1 MSMVTLTASG
11 DVSRTTKYLTK
22 LKSLMFGDVFDEIGL
37 EGVLALS
44 SNTPK
49 RTGLL
54 SSSWEYKVER
64 DAQGG
69 ATISWHNND
78 IEGGYNVA
86 VLVQYG
92 HGLKGGGYV
101 SGVDFVN
108 PALRPV
114 FEAFGRRIEE
124 EIKKS

>member
-1 MSMVTLTASG
+1 MVTFTTSG
-11 DVSRTTKYLTK
+11 DLSKTKKFLNK
-22 LKSLMFGDVFDEIGL
+22 MKSLLFNDVFDEIGL

-49 RTGLL
+49 NTGRL

-64 DAQGG
+64 DSNG
-69 ATISWHNND
+69 ATITWYNTD

-101 SGVDFVN
+101 SGVDFIN

-114 FEAFGRRIEE
+114 FDEFGRRIEE
-124 EIKKS
+124 EIKRS

>member
-1 MSMVTLTASG
+1 MSMVTFTTSG
-11 DVSRTTKYLTK
+11 DLSKTKKFLNK
-22 LKSLMFGDVFDEIGL
+22 MKSLLFNDVFDEIGL

-49 RTGLL
+49 NTGRL

-64 DAQGG
+64 NSNG
-69 ATISWHNND
+69 ATITWYNTD

-101 SGVDFVN
+101 SGVDFIN

-114 FEAFGRRIEE
+114 FDEFGRRIEE
-124 EIKKS
+124 EIKRS

>member
-1 MSMVTLTASG
+1 MSMVTFTTSG
-11 DVSRTTKYLTK
+11 DLSKTKKFLNK
-22 LKSLMFGDVFDEIGL
+22 MKSLLFNDVFDEIGL

-49 RTGLL
+49 NTGRL

-64 DAQGG
+64 DSNG
-69 ATISWHNND
+69 AMITWHNTD

-101 SGVDFVN
+101 SGVDFIN

-114 FEAFGRRIEE
+114 FDEFGRRIEE
-124 EIKKS
+124 EIKRS

>member
-1 MSMVTLTASG
+1 MSMVTFTTSG
-11 DVSRTTKYLTK
+11 DLSKTKKFLNK
-22 LKSLMFGDVFDEIGL
+22 MKSLLFNDVFDEIGL

-49 RTGLL
+49 NTGRL

-64 DAQGG
+64 DSNG
-69 ATISWHNND
+69 ATITWYNTD

-101 SGVDFVN
+101 SGVDFIN

-114 FEAFGRRIEE
+114 FDEFGRRIEE
-124 EIKKS
+124 EIKRS

>member
-1 MSMVTLTASG
+1 MSMVTFTTSG
-11 DVSRTTKYLTK
+11 DLSKTKKFLNK
-22 LKSLMFGDVFDEIGL
+22 MKSLLFNDVFDEIGL

-49 RTGLL
+49 NTGRL
-54 SSSWEYKVER
+54 SSSWEYRVER
-64 DAQGG
+64 DSNG
-69 ATISWHNND
+69 ATITWYNTD

-101 SGVDFVN
+101 SGVDFIN

-114 FEAFGRRIEE
+114 FDEFGRRIEE
-124 EIKKS
+124 EIKRS

>member
-1 MSMVTLTASG
+1 MVTFTTSG
-11 DVSRTTKYLTK
+11 DLSKTKKFLNK
-22 LKSLMFGDVFDEIGL
+22 MKSLLFNDVFDEIGL

-49 RTGLL
+49 NTGRL

-64 DAQGG
+64 DSNG
-69 ATISWHNND
+69 ATITWYNTD

-101 SGVDFVN
+101 SGIDFIN

-114 FEAFGRRIEE
+114 FDEFGRRIEE
-124 EIKKS
+124 EIKRS

>member
-1 MSMVTLTASG
+1 MVTLTTSG
-11 DVSRTTKYLTK
+11 DLSKTKKFLNK
-22 LKSLMFGDVFDEIGL
+22 MKSLLFNDVFDEIGL

-49 RTGLL
+49 NTGRL

-64 DAQGG
+64 NSNG
-69 ATISWHNND
+69 ATITWYNTD

-101 SGVDFVN
+101 SGVDFIN

-114 FEAFGRRIEE
+114 FDEFGRRIEE
-124 EIKKS
+124 EIKRS

>member
-1 MSMVTLTASG
+1 MSMVTLTTSG
-11 DVSRTTKYLTK
+11 DLSKTKKFLNK
-22 LKSLMFGDVFDEIGL
+22 MKSLLFNDVFDEIGL

-49 RTGLL
+49 NTGRL

-64 DAQGG
+64 DSNG
-69 ATISWHNND
+69 ATITWYNTD

-101 SGVDFVN
+101 SGVDFIN

-114 FEAFGRRIEE
+114 FDEFGRRIEE
-124 EIKKS
+124 EIKRS

>member
-1 MSMVTLTASG
+1 MSMVTLTTSG
-11 DVSRTTKYLTK
+11 DLSKTKKFLNK
-22 LKSLMFGDVFDEIGL
+22 MKSLLFNDVFDEIGL

-49 RTGLL
+49 NTGRL

-64 DAQGG
+64 NSNG
-69 ATISWHNND
+69 ATITWYNTD

-101 SGVDFVN
+101 SGVDFIN

-114 FEAFGRRIEE
+114 FDEFGRRIEE
-124 EIKKS
+124 EIKRS

>member
-1 MSMVTLTASG
+1 MVTFTTSG
-11 DVSRTTKYLTK
+11 DLSKTKKFLNK
-22 LKSLMFGDVFDEIGL
+22 MKSLLFNDVFDEIGL

-49 RTGLL
+49 NTGRL

-64 DAQGG
+64 DSNG
-69 ATISWHNND
+69 ATITWYNTD

-86 VLVQYG
+86 ILVQYG

-101 SGVDFVN
+101 SGVDFIN

-114 FEAFGRRIEE
+114 FDEFGRRIEE
-124 EIKKS
+124 EIKRS

>member
-1 MSMVTLTASG
+1 MSMVTFTTSG
-11 DVSRTTKYLTK
+11 DLSKTKKFLNK
-22 LKSLMFGDVFDEIGL
+22 MKSLLFNDVFDEIGL

-49 RTGLL
+49 NTGRL

-64 DAQGG
+64 DSNG
-69 ATISWHNND
+69 ATITWHNTD

-101 SGVDFVN
+101 SGVDFIN

-114 FEAFGRRIEE
+114 FDEFGRRIEE
-124 EIKKS
+124 EIKRS